1 MKIFHCNA
9 LMQIT
14 PRFYFKSAAAT
25 ASIVIMLFKLQDEE
39 KMACCFIEP
48 LIDSYSSDW
57 WQIDIWLVR
66 HPINVQKEKEMFP
79 QASHPKQKK
88 KLCKVTGRTACI
100 QPAGVLNL
108 H

>member
-1 MKIFHCNA
+1 
-9 LMQIT
+9 MQIT

-57 WQIDIWLVR
+57 WWIDIWLVR
-66 HPINVQKEKEMFP
+66 HPINVQKVEKKKEMFP
-79 QASHPKQKK
+79 EASHPKLKNYA
-88 KLCKVTGRTACI
+88 R
-100 QPAGVLNL
+100 
-108 H
+108 